1 MKLKKNIL
9 VAPLNWGIGHAT
21 RCIPI
26 IRKLQEHN
34 FNVIIA
40 SSGRSL
46 ELLIQ
51 EFPNQDFIKIDDYN
65 IKYFSF
71 LPMAISI
78 LIQIPKILLSIK
90 KEHAQLKSIINDFKI
105 DGIISDNRYGMYS
118 EEIPS
123 VFITHQLEI
132 QTPIFRSF
140 IKKINHKL
148 IGKFS
153 ECWVPD
159 FETNG
164 IAGKL
169 SHTTNTTINYKYI
182 GPLSRFTKK
191 KSEIKYDILAIISGP
206 EPQRS
211 ILEKNLIR
219 ELKLHKNKSL
229 LLQGKP
235 EKKHTDKINNLT
247 IKSHLSSEELNLA
260 MIESRLII
268 CRAGYSTIMDLFK
281 LQKNAVLIP
290 TPGQTEQEYLSK
302 YLSESRYFKSINQN
316 KINLKNL
323 IVTTQKFQNIK
334 QRNEDTNW
342 NTLLNIFNK

>member
-1 MKLKKNIL
+1 MKVKKNIL
-9 VAPLNWGIGHAT
+9 VSPLNWGIGHAT

-26 IRKLQEHN
+26 IKKLQEHN

-46 ELLIQ
+46 DLLIQ
-51 EFPNQDFIKIDDYN
+51 EFPNLDFIKINDYN
-65 IKYFSF
+65 IKYYSS
-71 LPMAISI
+71 LPMIISM
-78 LIQIPKILLSIK
+78 LIQIPKILFNIQ
-90 KEHAQLKSIINDFKI
+90 KENNQLKAIINDFKI

-118 EEIPS
+118 NDIPS

-132 QTPIFRSF
+132 QTPIFKNL
-140 IKKINHKL
+140 IKKINNKL
-148 IGKFS
+148 INRFS
-153 ECWVPD
+153 ECWIPD
-159 FETNG
+159 FEING

-169 SHTTNTTINYKYI
+169 SRLTNTTKNYKYI
-182 GPLSRFTKK
+182 GPLSRFVNK

-211 ILEKNLIR
+211 ILEKTLIN
-219 ELKLHKNKSL
+219 ELKILKKKSL

-235 EKKHTDKINNLT
+235 EKKYTDKINNLT

-260 MIESRLII
+260 MIESKLII
-268 CRAGYSTIMDLFK
+268 CRSGYSTVMDLFK

-302 YLSESRYFKSINQN
+302 FLSKSNYFKSINQN
-316 KINLKNL
+316 QISFKNL
-323 IVTTQKFQNIK
+323 ITKTQKFQKIK
-334 QRNEDTNW
+334 KRDEETNW
-342 NTLLNIFNK
+342 NSVLNIFNK

>member
-65 IKYFSF
+65 IKYYSF

-118 EEIPS
+118 QEIPS

-148 IGKFS
+148 FLKEQG
-153 ECWVPD
+153 
-159 FETNG
+159 
-164 IAGKL
+164 
-169 SHTTNTTINYKYI
+169 
-182 GPLSRFTKK
+182 
-191 KSEIKYDILAIISGP
+191 
-206 EPQRS
+206 
-211 ILEKNLIR
+211 LI
-219 ELKLHKNKSL
+219 
-229 LLQGKP
+229 
-235 EKKHTDKINNLT
+235 
-247 IKSHLSSEELNLA
+247 
-260 MIESRLII
+260 
-268 CRAGYSTIMDLFK
+268 DL
-281 LQKNAVLIP
+281 
-290 TPGQTEQEYLSK
+290 
-302 YLSESRYFKSINQN
+302 
-316 KINLKNL
+316 
-323 IVTTQKFQNIK
+323 
-334 QRNEDTNW
+334 
-342 NTLLNIFNK
+342 

>member
-26 IRKLQEHN
+26 IRKLQKHN
-34 FNVIIA
+34 FSVIIA

-65 IKYFSF
+65 IRYYSF

-159 FETNG
+159 FETTG

-169 SHTTNTTINYKYI
+169 SHTTNTTINHKYI

-211 ILEKNLIR
+211 ILEKNLLR
-219 ELKLHKNKSL
+219 ELKLHKKKSL

-316 KINLKNL
+316 EINLKNL

-334 QRNEDTNW
+334 ERNEDTNW

>member
-1 MKLKKNIL
+1 M
-9 VAPLNWGIGHAT
+9 
-21 RCIPI
+21 
-26 IRKLQEHN
+26 Q
-34 FNVIIA
+34 
-40 SSGRSL
+40 
-46 ELLIQ
+46 
-51 EFPNQDFIKIDDYN
+51 
-65 IKYFSF
+65 
-71 LPMAISI
+71 
-78 LIQIPKILLSIK
+78 
-90 KEHAQLKSIINDFKI
+90 
-105 DGIISDNRYGMYS
+105 
-118 EEIPS
+118 
-123 VFITHQLEI
+123 
-132 QTPIFRSF
+132 
-140 IKKINHKL
+140 
-148 IGKFS
+148 
-153 ECWVPD
+153 
-159 FETNG
+159 
-164 IAGKL
+164 GKL
-169 SHTTNTTINYKYI
+169 SHTTNTKINYKYI
-182 GPLSRFTKK
+182 GPLSRFIKK

-235 EKKHTDKINNLT
+235 EKKYTDKINNLT

-316 KINLKNL
+316 EINLKNL
-323 IVTTQKFQNIK
+323 IVTSQKFQNIK
-334 QRNEDTNW
+334 ERNENTNW

>member
-65 IKYFSF
+65 IKYYSF

-105 DGIISDNRYGMYS
+105 DGVISDNRYGMYS

-153 ECWVPD
+153 ECWIPD

-169 SHTTNTTINYKYI
+169 SNSTNTTINYKYI

-211 ILEKNLIR
+211 ILEKSLIR

-235 EKKHTDKINNLT
+235 EKKYTDKINNLT

-316 KINLKNL
+316 EINLKNL
-323 IVTTQKFQNIK
+323 IVTSQKLQNIK
-334 QRNEDTNW
+334 EGNENTNW

>member
-34 FNVIIA
+34 FNVVIA

-65 IKYFSF
+65 IKYYSF
-71 LPMAISI
+71 LPMTISI

-90 KEHAQLKSIINDFKI
+90 KEYTQLKSIINDFKI

-118 EEIPS
+118 EELPS
-123 VFITHQLEI
+123 VFITHQIEI

-140 IKKINHKL
+140 IKKINLKL
-148 IGKFS
+148 IDKFS

-159 FETNG
+159 FEING

-169 SHTTNTTINYKYI
+169 SHTKNTTINYKYI
-182 GPLSRFTKK
+182 GPLSRFKKK

-211 ILEKNLIR
+211 ILEKTLIK
-219 ELKLHKNKSL
+219 ELKIHKNKSL

-235 EKKHTDKINNLT
+235 EKKYTEKINNLT

-260 MIESRLII
+260 MTESKLII

-281 LQKNAVLIP
+281 LQKNAVIIP
-290 TPGQTEQEYLSK
+290 TPGQTEQEYLAK
-302 YLSESRYFKSINQN
+302 YLSESSYFKSINQN
-316 KINLKNL
+316 EINLKNL
-323 IVTTQKFQNIK
+323 IVTTQKFQKIK
-334 QRNEDTNW
+334 ERKEEANW
-342 NTLLNIFNK
+342 SKLLNIFNK